1 MGQVKNEIA
10 NAIKTLN
17 LGSDLIELLDDKTG
31 FEIFQK
37 CLDRFV
43 NSGDRKRWWEDFKNI
58 SFSVTEGNAFAITGK
73 NGSGKSTLVKILCG
87 VLSPTKGSVSLS
99 VNEQTVEYPDYYPH
113 IGLVSPYLNMY
124 EDFSAEENLQ
134 FIKKIIRTSIC
145 WFLRFL
151 ARSKIKRLG
160 LFVIGITGSI
170 GKTSTKE
177 AFPTFF
183 RRNFFEKFML
193 SYT

>member
-58 SFSVTEGNAFAITGK
+58 SFSVDDLEMPFEHLEEYTPNLESK
-73 NGSGKSTLVKILCG
+73 VWLVVEDDDEIFYPAYIC
-87 VLSPTKGSVSLS
+87 SP
-99 VNEQTVEYPDYYPH
+99 
-113 IGLVSPYLNMY
+113 
-124 EDFSAEENLQ
+124 
-134 FIKKIIRTSIC
+134 KIIGQLIGECFGFEYYIVDINFKWLICENHHSRLIGTGNFDRT
-145 WFLRFL
+145 
-151 ARSKIKRLG
+151 
-160 LFVIGITGSI
+160 
-170 GKTSTKE
+170 
-177 AFPTFF
+177 
-183 RRNFFEKFML
+183 
-193 SYT
+193 